1 MIVAIIETWKLALIG
16 LSVVAYEM
24 LTVPPPCPKEYLE
37 YSNAVLLFEYC
48 EITPSGL
55 GYTWSLKE

>member
-24 LTVPPPCPKEYLE
+24 LPVPPPCPKEYLE
-37 YSNAVLLFEYC
+37 YSNSGLLF
-48 EITPSGL
+48 
-55 GYTWSLKE
+55 